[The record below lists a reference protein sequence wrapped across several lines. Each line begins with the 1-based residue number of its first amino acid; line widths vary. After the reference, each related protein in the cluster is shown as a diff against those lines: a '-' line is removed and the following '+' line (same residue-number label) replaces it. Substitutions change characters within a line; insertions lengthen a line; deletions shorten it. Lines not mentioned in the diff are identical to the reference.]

1 MDCKAADFVV
11 SMAGHNKV
19 HVDAK
24 PVHIKRMEIL
34 RTHWAQP
41 RLLPKPRFPNA
52 KEWSHIRR
60 GLKHFNL
67 MHKLISFQ
75 AVVRGAQARSLLP
88 DYMQKRKTIAIRIQ
102 YLWRRKVTLRKLHKA
117 VKMHNLKLMAK
128 YFAAI
133 HEFSEMMMKE
143 EEGQKRR
150 YSAMWRVAARGPLQ
164 CSLCERSVCVIV
176 LVLSPTMHSRT
187 QHGKTALLEG
197 TEAWHHQGVEGVAA
211 DPSR

>member
-150 YSAMWRVAARGPLQ
+150 
-164 CSLCERSVCVIV
+164 
-176 LVLSPTMHSRT
+176 
-187 QHGKTALLEG
+187 
-197 TEAWHHQGVEGVAA
+197 
-211 DPSR
+211 